1 MSAARTPIRAMHWL
15 PWVAALFTAF
25 ALQTAQAGVPHEAAV
40 PAYAEEQTILQL
52 EQGLPEPGL
61 TDAQTGIQ
69 HVDRHFIVP
78 PGRMVEQNVIL
89 QRGGNTWR
97 VLRNGPIAVTTAVV
111 LLGTLLLIWV
121 FYRVVGPST
130 PPPESGRK
138 LLRFTGWQRLVHWAT
153 AIAFVLLAL
162 TGLILMYGKKLLLP
176 WMGHDLFSWV
186 AIVSKYLHNVTGP
199 VFIGL
204 TLLMFFT
211 FLRQNYFRASDWSWL
226 KKGGGM
232 LTHRHVPA
240 DYFNAGEKLWF
251 WLAVT
256 GLGVLM
262 AVTGLMLNFPY
273 LGDVGAVIGFG
284 RYLLQWADYLH
295 IAGATLYIA
304 ATFGHIYLGTIG
316 TPGAWGAMR
325 HGTVDENWAQ
335 AHHEVWYDEVKKRP
349 RHGAPGERLVYD
361 RPPHTAPDLS
371 R

>member
-1 MSAARTPIRAMHWL
+1 MPHAHPWIRASHRL
-15 PWVAALFTAF
+15 PWLVLMLGMLV
-25 ALQTAQAGVPHEAAV
+25 ALQAAHAGVPHEKAV

-52 EQGLPEPGL
+52 EQGLKEPGL
-61 TDAQTGIQ
+61 GSAQSGIQ
-69 HVDRHFIVP
+69 HFDRHFIVP
-78 PGRMVEQNVIL
+78 PGRMVEQDVIL

-97 VLRNGPIAVTTAVV
+97 VLRNGPIALATGVI
-111 LLGTLLLIWV
+111 LLGTLLVIAV
-121 FYRVVGPST
+121 FYRVVGPT
-130 PPPESGRK
+130 PPPPESGRK
-138 LLRFTGWQRLVHWAT
+138 MLRFTGWQRLLHWAA

-162 TGLILMYGKKLLLP
+162 TGLILMYGKQLMLP

-186 AIVSKYLHNVTGP
+186 AIISKYLHNVAGP
-199 VFIGL
+199 VFVGL

-211 FLRQNYFRASDWSWL
+211 FVRQNFFRPGDGAWLRQA
-226 KKGGGM
+226 GGM
-232 LTHRHVPA
+232 FTHRHVPA

-273 LGDVGAVIGFG
+273 GGEVGAAWGFG

-304 ATFGHIYLGTIG
+304 ATLGHIYLGTIG

-325 HGTVDENWAQ
+325 HGTVDENWAK
-335 AHHEVWYDEVKKRP
+335 AHHELWYEDVKRGRRPAPDERLP
-349 RHGAPGERLVYD
+349 YDGAPRGV
-361 RPPHTAPDLS
+361 PHPS